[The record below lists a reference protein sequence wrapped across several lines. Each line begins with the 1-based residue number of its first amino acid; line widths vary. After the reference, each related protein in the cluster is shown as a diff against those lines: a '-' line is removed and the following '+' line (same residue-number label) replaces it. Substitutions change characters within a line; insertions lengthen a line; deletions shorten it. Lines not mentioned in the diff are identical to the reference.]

1 MNPALALFQSIGGVL
16 LTLVVIVI
24 VGWFAISRIRSWM
37 KDNAEAAQPF
47 TLDDLRQLHRS
58 GQLSDEEYERAKEMM
73 IGSVRRAP
81 TLKEIKAAQA
91 KSPRVAPPTAPLAD
105 ALKVKPQRPRG
116 LEQAALDAGSDVSNP
131 QTNSTP
137 NPQPS
142 QPLPS
147 PAATD
152 GTQPTKSPKRPPQL
166 G

>member
-1 MNPALALFQSIGGVL
+1 MNPALALLQSIGGVL

-37 KDNAEAAQPF
+37 KDNAEATQPF
-47 TLDDLRQLHRS
+47 TLEDLRALHRS

-81 TLKEIKAAQA
+81 TLKELKAAQA
-91 KSPRVAPPTAPLAD
+91 KNPKVAPPTAPLAD
-105 ALKVKPQRPRG
+105 ALKVKPVRPAPLG
-116 LEQAALDAGSDVSNP
+116 TSSGAAEGSADP
-131 QTNSTP
+131 PPIRPT
-137 NPQPS
+137 
-142 QPLPS
+142 
-147 PAATD
+147 AD

>member
-37 KDNAEAAQPF
+37 KDNAEATQPF
-47 TLDDLRQLHRS
+47 TLEDLRALHRS

-81 TLKEIKAAQA
+81 TLKELKAAQA
-91 KSPRVAPPTAPLAD
+91 KQPRVAPPTKPLAD
-105 ALKVKPQRPRG
+105 ALKVKPVRPPAIDG
-116 LEQAALDAGSDVSNP
+116 AAAEHTP
-131 QTNSTP
+131 AEP
-137 NPQPS
+137 NPAP
-142 QPLPS
+142 P
-147 PAATD
+147 PAD
-152 GTQPTKSPKRPPQL
+152 GTQPTRSPKRPPQL

>member
-1 MNPALALFQSIGGVL
+1 MGASTNPFLLIQSIGGTL
-16 LTLVVIVI
+16 LALVVIVVI
-24 VGWFAISRIRSWM
+24 GWFAIARIRSWM
-37 KDNAEAAQPF
+37 KDNAETAQPF

-58 GQLSDEEYERAKEMM
+58 GQLSDEEFERAKEMM

-91 KSPRVAPPTAPLAD
+91 KSPRTAPPTAPLAD
-105 ALKVKPQRPRG
+105 ALKVKPQRPRALG
-116 LEQAALDAGSDVSNP
+116 QAAPDAQTDPGDGSSGI
-131 QTNSTP
+131 
-137 NPQPS
+137 QPA
-142 QPLPS
+142 QVLPP